1 MSSHTRAEDQSD
13 ELRRLTTKL
22 TALEQSSVEREQQL
36 FRTNQ
41 LLEELTAE
49 HTRLETAVQMKQ
61 MMIGKLEQAVKT
73 ASQEVNKGND
83 IIQKLQ
89 QELHNTKT
97 RLRLKCTVAMEQE
110 KAIAEREIGMKRVT
124 NELELM
130 EKESSRLK
138 EDWKTARNELEQ
150 TKKELVECQEQIK
163 TNENVISWL
172 NKQLNDRA
180 ITRTQPLTASAMNH
194 SFPVT
199 SRIPLRIPGSV
210 TTNQP
215 LFNGNPSLSLP
226 PPSNQYQLHYKK
238 KLGPPS
244 DIPSTTMDD
253 FKSSLPVNPITDP
266 NLTPPLVRAAPAK
279 ETKFNFIDTS
289 IDPKYLIKNTS
300 QVPFNPIAPFSLNRP
315 LL

>member
-22 TALEQSSVEREQQL
+22 TALEQSLVEREQQL
-36 FRTNQ
+36 FRSNQ
-41 LLEELTAE
+41 SLEELTADR
-49 HTRLETAVQMKQ
+49 TRLETAVQMKQ
-61 MMIGKLEQAVKT
+61 VLVGKLEQAVKT
-73 ASQEVNKGND
+73 ASQEVNKGNE

-97 RLRLKCTVAMEQE
+97 RLRLKCTVTMEQE

-138 EDWKTARNELEQ
+138 EEWKTARSELEQ
-150 TKKELVECQEQIK
+150 TKKELVECQEQMK

-180 ITRTQPLTASAMNH
+180 VTRTQPLTASSMNH
-194 SFPVT
+194 SFPVS
-199 SRIPLRIPGSV
+199 SRIPLKIPGSI

-226 PPSNQYQLHYKK
+226 PPSNQYQLQYKK
-238 KLGPPS
+238 KIGPP
-244 DIPSTTMDD
+244 DIPSTTIDD
-253 FKSSLPVNPITDP
+253 FRSSLPVNPITDP
-266 NLTPPLVRAAPAK
+266 NLTPPLIRAAATK
-279 ETKFNFIDTS
+279 ETKLNFVDTA

-300 QVPFNPIAPFSLNRP
+300 QVPFNPIAPLSLNRQ